1 MKLRLVCEGFE
12 INELV
17 EIEKW
22 FGGDLMLERK
32 VPRRFEFVSGWEK
45 DDFRLKTKKSYVG
58 YLKGGKS
65 YNNAYLV
72 IEE

>member
-1 MKLRLVCEGFE
+1 MKLRLVCEGLE

-22 FGGDLMLERK
+22 FGGDLMLTRK
-32 VPRRFEFVSGWEK
+32 VPRRFEFVSNWEK
-45 DDFRLKTKKSYVG
+45 DDFRLKINKSYDG
-58 YLKGGKS
+58 YLKGGKG
-65 YNNAYLV
+65 YNNAYLI